1 MAALAHGRP
10 KISSS
15 AATRFGYSTSTRTR
29 IAWTWCL
36 IRKKSDW
43 CYGPNSKNA
52 YSQGIKIEPDFLERS
67 GYRLPTEAEWE
78 CACRAGAVTSRTYG
92 GSVALLGKYSWYSQ
106 NSQDRAWPCGQVK
119 PNDLGLFDLLGN
131 VYEWCQDQL
140 GSSPANDYAI
150 AQLMANGSM
159 VREKDPGLFRGGA
172 FTDHAA
178 NVRSAYRNWVQP
190 WNRSNNLGFRLAR
203 TCP

>member
-1 MAALAHGRP
+1 MAVRP
-10 KISSS
+10 
-15 AATRFGYSTSTRTR
+15 G
-29 IAWTWCL
+29 
-36 IRKKSDW
+36 
-43 CYGPNSKNA
+43 
-52 YSQGIKIEPDFLERS
+52 
-67 GYRLPTEAEWE
+67 
-78 CACRAGAVTSRTYG
+78 
-92 GSVALLGKYSWYSQ
+92 
-106 NSQDRAWPCGQVK
+106 GQVK

-203 TCP
+203 TYP

>member
-1 MAALAHGRP
+1 
-10 KISSS
+10 
-15 AATRFGYSTSTRTR
+15 
-29 IAWTWCL
+29 L